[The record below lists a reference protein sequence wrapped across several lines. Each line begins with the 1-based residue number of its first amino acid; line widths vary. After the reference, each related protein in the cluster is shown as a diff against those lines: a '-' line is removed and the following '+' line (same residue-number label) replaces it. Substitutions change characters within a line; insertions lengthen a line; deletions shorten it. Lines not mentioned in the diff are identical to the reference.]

1 MFEHLLVA
9 LALAMDCLA
18 VSVVCGVI
26 VRKMQLPIMLRLAV
40 LFGLFQAVM
49 PLIGWLLTSRFSS
62 FLESVDHWIAFT
74 MLAFI
79 GGKMI
84 VEDIPASEQDKA
96 EHKSIDPR
104 SFRTCVALAVA
115 TSIDALAVGISYA
128 CTGYETLSSL
138 AMPLACIGSVSFIM
152 SILGFILGVRF
163 GEVVVKKVRPD
174 LIGGLILIGI
184 GIKILIEHLSAC

>member
-9 LALAMDCLA
+9 LALAMDCFA

-26 VRKMQLPIMLRLAV
+26 VRKLQLPIMLRLAV

-84 VEDIPASEQDKA
+84 VEAFKEE

-104 SFRTCVALAVA
+104 RFRTCVALAVA

-128 CTGYETLSSL
+128 CTGYETLSAL
-138 AMPLACIGSVSFIM
+138 VLPLSCIGAVSFIM
-152 SILGFILGVRF
+152 SILGFVLGVRF
-163 GEVVVKKVRPD
+163 GEVVVKKVRPE
-174 LIGGLILIGI
+174 LIGGIILIGV
-184 GIKILIEHLSAC
+184 GVKILIEHLSC